1 MAEIKDIKKT
11 ADETGLDEESSIVK
25 LTRAYNFEG
34 DTIKEIDFSGLED
47 ITANDMIKANKV
59 LSNSGIVTVLPEM
72 NLEYTFIIAASATG
86 LPIEFFKQLKPRD
99 AMKVKNRVTGFFFG
113 EE

>member
-1 MAEIKDIKKT
+1 MAEKETKVVVDGDI
-11 ADETGLDEESSIVK
+11 LK
-25 LTRAYNFEG
+25 LTRTYEFEG
-34 DTIKEIDFSGLED
+34 EKISEIDFSGLENV
-47 ITANDMIKANKV
+47 TANDMIKAQKV
-59 LSNSGIVTVLPEM
+59 LSNTGTVTVLPET
-72 NLEYTFIIAASATG
+72 NLEYTLIVAAGCTG